1 MKNLEK
7 FTQSVC
13 SAFDGGDFTGGVNMD
28 IQMFTE
34 VLYQAY
40 EINDE
45 KTVVLFAQMFPEL
58 YREYAIAEGLIDE
71 EEED

>member
-1 MKNLEK
+1 MNFQQ
-7 FTQSVC
+7 FTESVC
-13 SAFDGGDFTGGVNMD
+13 AAFDSGDFTGGVNMD
-28 IQMFTE
+28 IQKFTE

-58 YREYAIAEGLIDE
+58 YHEYAIAEGLIDE
-71 EEED
+71 DDEV

>member
-1 MKNLEK
+1 MNFQQ
-7 FTQSVC
+7 FTESVC
-13 SAFDGGDFTGGVNMD
+13 AAFDRGDFTGGVNMD

-71 EEED
+71 DDEV